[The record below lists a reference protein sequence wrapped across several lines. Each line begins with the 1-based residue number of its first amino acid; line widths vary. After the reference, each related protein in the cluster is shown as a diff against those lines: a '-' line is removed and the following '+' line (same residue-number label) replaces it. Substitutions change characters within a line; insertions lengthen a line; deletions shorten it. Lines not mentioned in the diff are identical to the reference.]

1 MCRIGNLKN
10 EGKNIML
17 KTPFGNIQMFLDKKE
32 VDFNFSKIRNSKSF
46 LKTETYLLK
55 YEFKKEKV
63 DKINKHFLKCILET
77 DFEYEAH
84 VETGERLEA
93 ISFEVNKGKLTIG
106 TVSGL
111 SMVEVDG
118 NNNDFDVKYLKNGIE
133 IVIFKETVSQEFC
146 FGISFL
152 ENMNLENEIQT
163 WLAVS
168 YVIG

>member
-1 MCRIGNLKN
+1 
-10 EGKNIML
+10 ML
-17 KTPFGNIQMFLDKKE
+17 KTPFGNIRMFMDKKE
-32 VDFNFSKIRNSKSF
+32 VEFNFSKIQNSKSF

-77 DFEYEAH
+77 DFEYESY
-84 VETGERLEA
+84 VESGERLEA
-93 ISFEVNKGKLTIG
+93 ISFEINNGKLTIA
-106 TVSGL
+106 TTSGL
-111 SMVEVDG
+111 SMAESDG
-118 NNNDFDVKYLKNGIE
+118 NNNDFDIKYLENGIE
-133 IVIFKETVSQEFC
+133 IVIFKETASQEFC

-152 ENMNLENEIQT
+152 GNMNLKNEIQT

>member
-1 MCRIGNLKN
+1 
-10 EGKNIML
+10 ML
-17 KTPFGNIQMFLDKKE
+17 KTPFGNIRMFLDKKE
-32 VDFNFSKIRNSKSF
+32 VEFNFSKIQNSKSF
-46 LKTETYLLK
+46 LKTETYSLK

-63 DKINKHFLKCILET
+63 DKISKHFLKCILET
-77 DFEYEAH
+77 NFEYETY

-106 TVSGL
+106 IVSGL

-133 IVIFKETVSQEFC
+133 IVIFKETANQEFY

-168 YVIG
+168 YVIA

>member
-1 MCRIGNLKN
+1 
-10 EGKNIML
+10 ML
-17 KTPFGNIQMFLDKKE
+17 KTPFGNIRMFLDKKE
-32 VDFNFSKIRNSKSF
+32 VEFNFFKIQNSKSF
-46 LKTETYLLK
+46 LKTETYSLK

-77 DFEYEAH
+77 NFEYEAY

-93 ISFEVNKGKLTIG
+93 ISFEINKGKLTIG
-106 TVSGL
+106 TTTGF
-111 SMVEVDG
+111 SMMKFDG
-118 NNNDFDVKYLKNGIE
+118 NNNDFDVEYLENGIE

>member
-1 MCRIGNLKN
+1 
-10 EGKNIML
+10 ML
-17 KTPFGNIQMFLDKKE
+17 KTPFGNIRMFLDKKE
-32 VDFNFSKIRNSKSF
+32 VEFNFFKIQNSKSF
-46 LKTETYLLK
+46 LKTETYSLK
-55 YEFKKEKV
+55 YEFKKEKI
-63 DKINKHFLKCILET
+63 DKISKHFLKCILET
-77 DFEYEAH
+77 NFEYEAY

-133 IVIFKETVSQEFC
+133 IIIFKETANQEFY

-152 ENMNLENEIQT
+152 ENMNLENKIQT

>member
-1 MCRIGNLKN
+1 
-10 EGKNIML
+10 ML
-17 KTPFGNIQMFLDKKE
+17 KTPFGNIRMFLDKKE
-32 VDFNFSKIRNSKSF
+32 VEFNFFKIQNSKSF
-46 LKTETYLLK
+46 LKTETYSLK

-63 DKINKHFLKCILET
+63 DKISKHFLKCILET
-77 DFEYEAH
+77 NFEYETY

-93 ISFEVNKGKLTIG
+93 ISFEINKGKLTIG

-133 IVIFKETVSQEFC
+133 IVIFKETASQEFS

>member
-1 MCRIGNLKN
+1 
-10 EGKNIML
+10 ML
-17 KTPFGNIQMFLDKKE
+17 KTPFGNIRMFLDKKE
-32 VDFNFSKIRNSKSF
+32 VEFNFFKIQNSKSF
-46 LKTETYLLK
+46 LKTETYSLK
-55 YEFKKEKV
+55 YEFKKEKI

-77 DFEYEAH
+77 NFEYEAY

-133 IVIFKETVSQEFC
+133 IVIFKETASQEFC

-152 ENMNLENEIQT
+152 ENMNLENEVQT

>member
-1 MCRIGNLKN
+1 
-10 EGKNIML
+10 ML
-17 KTPFGNIQMFLDKKE
+17 KTPFGNIRMFLDKKE
-32 VDFNFSKIRNSKSF
+32 VEFNFSKIQNSKSF
-46 LKTETYLLK
+46 LKTETYSLK
-55 YEFKKEKV
+55 YEFKKEKI

-77 DFEYEAH
+77 NFEYESY

-93 ISFEVNKGKLTIG
+93 ISFEINEGKLTIG

-133 IVIFKETVSQEFC
+133 IVIFKEMANQEIY

>member
-1 MCRIGNLKN
+1 MCRVGNLKN

-17 KTPFGNIQMFLDKKE
+17 KTSFGNIRMFLDKKE
-32 VDFNFSKIRNSKSF
+32 VEFNFSKIQNSKSF
-46 LKTETYLLK
+46 LETETYSLK

-63 DKINKHFLKCILET
+63 DKTSKHFLKCILET
-77 DFEYEAH
+77 NFEYEAY

-93 ISFEVNKGKLTIG
+93 ISFEINKGKLIIG

-133 IVIFKETVSQEFC
+133 IVIFKETGVKSFVLEFL
-146 FGISFL
+146 FWKI
-152 ENMNLENEIQT
+152 
-163 WLAVS
+163 
-168 YVIG
+168 

>member
-1 MCRIGNLKN
+1 
-10 EGKNIML
+10 ML
-17 KTPFGNIQMFLDKKE
+17 KTPFGNIRMFLDKKE
-32 VDFNFSKIRNSKSF
+32 VEFNFSKIQNSKSF
-46 LKTETYLLK
+46 LKTETYSLK
-55 YEFKKEKV
+55 YEFKKEKI

-77 DFEYEAH
+77 NFEYEAY

-133 IVIFKETVSQEFC
+133 IVIFKETASQEFC

>member
-1 MCRIGNLKN
+1 
-10 EGKNIML
+10 
-17 KTPFGNIQMFLDKKE
+17 MFLDKKE
-32 VDFNFSKIRNSKSF
+32 VEFNFSKIQNSKSF

-77 DFEYEAH
+77 NFEYEAY

-93 ISFEVNKGKLTIG
+93 ISFEINKGKLTIG

-133 IVIFKETVSQEFC
+133 IVIFKETASQEFY

-152 ENMNLENEIQT
+152 GNMNLENEIQT

>member
-1 MCRIGNLKN
+1 
-10 EGKNIML
+10 ML
-17 KTPFGNIQMFLDKKE
+17 KTPFGNIRMFLDKKE
-32 VDFNFSKIRNSKSF
+32 VEFNFSKIQNSKSF

-77 DFEYEAH
+77 NFEYEAY

-93 ISFEVNKGKLTIG
+93 ISFEINKGKLTIG

-133 IVIFKETVSQEFC
+133 IVIFKETASQEFY

-152 ENMNLENEIQT
+152 GNMNLENEIQT

>member
-1 MCRIGNLKN
+1 
-10 EGKNIML
+10 ML
-17 KTPFGNIQMFLDKKE
+17 KTPFGNIRIFLDKKE
-32 VDFNFSKIRNSKSF
+32 VEFNFSKIQNSKSF
-46 LKTETYLLK
+46 LKTETYSLK

-77 DFEYEAH
+77 DFEYESY
-84 VETGERLEA
+84 VESGERLEA
-93 ISFEVNKGKLTIG
+93 ISFEINNGKLTIG
-106 TVSGL
+106 TTSGL
-111 SMVEVDG
+111 SMAEFDG
-118 NNNDFDVKYLKNGIE
+118 NNNDFDVEYLKNGIE

>member
-1 MCRIGNLKN
+1 
-10 EGKNIML
+10 ML
-17 KTPFGNIQMFLDKKE
+17 KTPFGNIRMFLDKKE
-32 VDFNFSKIRNSKSF
+32 VEFNFFKIQNSKSF
-46 LKTETYLLK
+46 LKTETYSLK

-63 DKINKHFLKCILET
+63 DKISKHFLKCILET
-77 DFEYEAH
+77 NFEYETY

-93 ISFEVNKGKLTIG
+93 ISFEINKGKLTIG

-133 IVIFKETVSQEFC
+133 IVIFKETANQEFY

-168 YVIG
+168 YVIA

>member
-1 MCRIGNLKN
+1 
-10 EGKNIML
+10 ML
-17 KTPFGNIQMFLDKKE
+17 KTPFGNIRMFLDKKE
-32 VDFNFSKIRNSKSF
+32 VEFNFSKIQNSKSF

-77 DFEYEAH
+77 NFEYEAY

-93 ISFEVNKGKLTIG
+93 ISFEINKGKLTIG

-133 IVIFKETVSQEFC
+133 IVIFKETASQEFS

>member
-1 MCRIGNLKN
+1 
-10 EGKNIML
+10 ML
-17 KTPFGNIQMFLDKKE
+17 KTPFGNIRMFLDKKE
-32 VDFNFSKIRNSKSF
+32 VEFNFFKIQNSKSF

-77 DFEYEAH
+77 DFEYESY
-84 VETGERLEA
+84 VESGERLEA
-93 ISFEVNKGKLTIG
+93 ISFEINNGKLTIG
-106 TVSGL
+106 TTSGL
-111 SMVEVDG
+111 SMAESDG
-118 NNNDFDVKYLKNGIE
+118 NNNDFDIEYLENGIE
-133 IVIFKETVSQEFC
+133 IVIFKETASQEFY

>member
-1 MCRIGNLKN
+1 
-10 EGKNIML
+10 ML
-17 KTPFGNIQMFLDKKE
+17 KTPFGNIRMFLDKKE
-32 VDFNFSKIRNSKSF
+32 VEFNFFKIQNSKSF
-46 LKTETYLLK
+46 LKTETYSLK

-63 DKINKHFLKCILET
+63 DKISKHFLKCILET
-77 DFEYEAH
+77 NFEYETY

-93 ISFEVNKGKLTIG
+93 ISFEINKGKLTIG

-168 YVIG
+168 YVIE